1 MKIVVLRSARKTIA
15 DGFWFYENQE
25 AGLGSYFRNSIMAD
39 IRSLKLYAGIH
50 QVHFDKYHRLVSRTF
65 PYSIFY
71 RVEESEIRVYAVLDS
86 RRDPDWIS
94 DRLR

>member
-1 MKIVVLRSARKTIA
+1 M

-25 AGLGSYFRNSIMAD
+25 PDLGHYFLDSIMSD
-39 IRSLKLYAGIH
+39 LRSLTVYAGIH
-50 QVHFDKYHRLVSRTF
+50 QIAYDKYHRLVCSTF
-65 PYSIFY
+65 PFSVFY
-71 RVEESEIRVYAVLDS
+71 RLEDSEVTVHAVLDN